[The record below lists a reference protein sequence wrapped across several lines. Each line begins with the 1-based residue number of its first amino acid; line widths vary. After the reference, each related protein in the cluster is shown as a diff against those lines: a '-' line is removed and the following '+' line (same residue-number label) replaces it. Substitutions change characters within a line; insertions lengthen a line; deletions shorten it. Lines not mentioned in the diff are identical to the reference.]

1 MTTITCTVALVVA
14 VLTIPVIVLLYVT
27 ASPQQ
32 HAKRLR
38 AAGHTYKSIATR
50 LSISP
55 TTVRRWAL
63 T

>member
-1 MTTITCTVALVVA
+1 MTCFLAWGAAL
-14 VLTIPVIVLLYVT
+14 LLLPVIVLLYMT

-50 LSISP
+50 LNVSA
-55 TTVRRWAL
+55 TTARKYAL
-63 T
+63 A